1 MELKILYFGM
11 IAEATDCNEEEISLQ
26 SGSTVEQLI
35 HKLNNKYDKL
45 KHLSFNIAID
55 KEISDHSTLLSTNS
69 EIALLPPFAGG

>member
-1 MELKILYFGM
+1 M
-11 IAEATDCNEEEISLQ
+11 IAEATNCNEEEISLQ

-45 KHLSFNIAID
+45 KDLSFNIAIN
-55 KEISDHSTLLSTNS
+55 KEISDHSTLLNSSS

>member
-1 MELKILYFGM
+1 M
-11 IAEATDCNEEEISLQ
+11 IAEATNCNEEEISLQ

-45 KHLSFNIAID
+45 KDLSFNIAID
-55 KEISDHSTLLSTNS
+55 KEISDHSTLLNASS